1 MANDLGVTWSDL
13 KARLDLDLTA
23 LPATSDSGLSQALLN
38 SFCDQAAAEVIAAL
52 SRAGLTPTVA
62 GLNATALLQAQRL
75 VVDGGIKL
83 TYERLG
89 TTGPKYT
96 DARRRWEDGLRRYEN
111 SPQALDGAPVGHM
124 SNETVGINDC
134 DSDLN
139 SFQGRHFRF

>member
-75 VVDGGIKL
+75 VVDGAIKL
-83 TYERLG
+83 TYERNG

-111 SPQALDGAPVGHM
+111 SPQALSGAPVGHM